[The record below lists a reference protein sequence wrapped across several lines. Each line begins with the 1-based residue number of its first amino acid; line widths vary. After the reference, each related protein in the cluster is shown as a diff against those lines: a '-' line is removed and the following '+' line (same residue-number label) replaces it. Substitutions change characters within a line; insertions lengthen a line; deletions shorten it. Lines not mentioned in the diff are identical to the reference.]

1 LGTYCCTDGFALSQI
16 VASPRVRKWKLY
28 SEYLE
33 VDRVVVE
40 VPHAGQ
46 ACAFTRDYL
55 ADATGVAGLRAG
67 AEHENSLIMVKAK
80 VTHCGRYAIRIEA
93 HSAVSD
99 YIEWLC

>member
-1 LGTYCCTDGFALSQI
+1 M
-16 VASPRVRKWKLY
+16 
-28 SEYLE
+28 
-33 VDRVVVE
+33 
-40 VPHAGQ
+40 
-46 ACAFTRDYL
+46 